1 MSNATRYRSFITVN
15 ALKLVFRI
23 LSLFFPLFCRRRGE
37 VCCGGKTLS
46 TLSSSPLKISKDTKD
61 EFARLVRFV
70 REESE
75 EDDTFLSTLFSSSS
89 FSLSARGGRPV
100 FEAGAWEAIVFVLCS
115 VLTNKKSNDDASL
128 FFPKITSLKFSLRE
142 TWLDDE
148 NDDETVLID
157 VREIPNNWRLL
168 LFQRQILSHRFFI
181 SNLHGRAHHRLFLF
195 PTRTVRFHVNGW
207 NILKRMLS
215 AAVKTLLATGETEIV
230 SESGFLR
237 HARDA
242 EFARAVGVF

>member
-1 MSNATRYRSFITVN
+1 MDNKIKRSAMSNATRYRSFITVN

-37 VCCGGKTLS
+37 VCCGGK

-100 FEAGAWEAIVFVLCS
+100 FEAGA
-115 VLTNKKSNDDASL
+115 
-128 FFPKITSLKFSLRE
+128 
-142 TWLDDE
+142 
-148 NDDETVLID
+148 
-157 VREIPNNWRLL
+157 
-168 LFQRQILSHRFFI
+168 
-181 SNLHGRAHHRLFLF
+181 
-195 PTRTVRFHVNGW
+195 
-207 NILKRMLS
+207 
-215 AAVKTLLATGETEIV
+215 
-230 SESGFLR
+230 
-237 HARDA
+237 
-242 EFARAVGVF
+242 